1 VASLFGFDLSAVFTA
16 IKGFLGPVGK
26 LIDSLKTSITHLT
39 NIVQNATKL
48 LNGIIAEA
56 KAWKNFRQDIR
67 IKSRVIALE
76 SAIEKTRTL
85 IEGIPAAWQSI
96 QDIFKT
102 LKTQFDAGGDPIA
115 DADAAAEDLASAE
128 EGGISA
134 LLKRFPKLAK
144 GFEKLLGV
152 LALVV
157 QCLEALSNTI
167 DDLQQILDEITA
179 LRQEIEK
186 LDTIFLSQSNKRKT
200 LKLADGS
207 SIQIRVGKL
216 HPSA

>member
-1 VASLFGFDLSAVFTA
+1 VASLFGFDLSAVFNA
-16 IKGFLGPVGK
+16 VKSFLGPVGK

-48 LNGIIAEA
+48 LDGIIAEA
-56 KAWKNFRQDIR
+56 KAWASFKQDVR

-76 SAIEKTRTL
+76 SAIAKTRTL
-85 IEGIPAAWQSI
+85 IEGIPAAWRSI

-102 LKTQFDAGGDPIA
+102 FKTQFDAGGDPIA
-115 DADAAAEDLASAE
+115 DADAVAEDLASAE

-134 LLKRFPKLAK
+134 LLKKFPKLAK
-144 GFEKLLGV
+144 GFEKILGI
-152 LALVV
+152 LALVI
-157 QCLEALSNTI
+157 QALEAISSVI

-179 LRQEIEK
+179 LRLEIEK